1 MWPAATSSVRLRVRV
16 ALPVRLAEVA
26 RRVVP
31 LPAMVPPVQS
41 KPEAM
46 LSVPAPSSVPATWRK
61 VPPPTMDA
69 LPAVDSVAP
78 CKSRLPAETVAC

>member
-1 MWPAATSSVRLRVRV
+1 MPPLPPVLVERCISTSSPRVSVWPAATSSVRLRVRV
-16 ALPVRLAEVA
+16 ALPVRLAEAA

-46 LSVPAPSSVPATWRK
+46 VSVPAPSSVPAT
-61 VPPPTMDA
+61 
-69 LPAVDSVAP
+69 
-78 CKSRLPAETVAC
+78 